1 LILLD
6 ADWLAVPAREGAV
19 PTDGPANGKLVL
31 VDDAGPAGEGAP
43 VAHRAAG
50 GRHVAARLDATV
62 FEGRAPLPRLTAV
75 TIAPVTNR
83 ERARLYTG
91 VDNSIRTMLLG
102 GVEPRLLGSYFG
114 VGLRSGSI
122 EASVE
127 RYEAGHRGFP
137 AGGQE
142 HEQERSAHAT
152 SMATAPGVSTEDA

>member
-1 LILLD
+1 LTLLD
-6 ADWLAVPAREGAV
+6 ADGLAV
-19 PTDGPANGKLVL
+19 
-31 VDDAGPAGEGAP
+31 PAGEGAVAADGP
-43 VAHRAAG
+43 AERELFLVDDARPAGEGAAVAHSAAG
-50 GRHVAARLDATV
+50 GRHVATCLDAAIIKC
-62 FEGRAPLPRLTAV
+62 GAPLPWLTAV
-75 TIAPVTNR
+75 SITPVANR
-83 ERARLYTG
+83 ERARLHTG
-91 VDNSIRTMLLG
+91 VDNSICTMLLG
-102 GVEPRLLGSYFG
+102 GVEPRLLGGYFG